1 MKWLTARPIA
11 HRGLHNKRDIIENTG
26 SAFRAAIEGKYA
38 IECDVQLTRDGD
50 AAVFHDFELERLTHG
65 KGLVKDYTMR
75 QLREMAFKTS
85 SDKMMSLS
93 ELINL
98 TRGRATLIVEI
109 KSLFDGDMTLAT
121 HVAKI
126 VKGYTGK
133 IALMSFDPA
142 VVAHLREIATPI
154 VRGIVAE
161 NAYDDAGFSMC
172 SSEQK
177 YNMRNL
183 MHFEETNPHFISWKV
198 QDLPTTSTLLFKK
211 GMQRPVICWTVR
223 TDEDKVRAAKYADQV
238 TFEGYNA

>member
-38 IECDVQLTRDGD
+38 IECDIQLTRDGD
-50 AAVFHDFELERLTHG
+50 AAVFHDFDLERLTHG
-65 KGLVKDYTMR
+65 KGKVRDYTMR

-98 TRGRATLIVEI
+98 VRGRSTLIVEI
-109 KSLFDGDMTLAT
+109 KSSFDGDMTLAAQA
-121 HVAKI
+121 VKMM
-126 VKGYTGK
+126 KGYTGK

-142 VVAHLREIATPI
+142 IVAHLREIAKPI

-161 NAYDDAGFSMC
+161 NAYTDAGFAMC
-172 SSEQK
+172 SDEQK
-177 YNMRNL
+177 HNMRNL
-183 MHFEETNPHFISWKV
+183 MHFGETNPHFISWNVK
-198 QDLPTTSTLLFKK
+198 DLPTTSTLLFQK

-223 TDEDKVRAAKYADQV
+223 SEEDKALAAKFADQV